1 MDWLLASPM
10 APDRATAAMRAF
22 SDELGDRR
30 PIDPLLLAHVTGV
43 EPPEDLLNA
52 SRRYAATDPA
62 LAVWL
67 AVGQPNSPVAIDLLA
82 SGPLFPHLR
91 EVAIETWT
99 EAELSGLH
107 ALSLGSDH
115 TAARV
120 RTASDWLMAELQP
133 DNGTNRPWA
142 VHVFLGRWIRERHDE
157 SRLYAETLMHN
168 CRVTMGRPDRLSAVI
183 LASAAKALAVV
194 SDSTRHHA

>member
-10 APDRATAAMRAF
+10 APERAKQAMRAF

-30 PIDPLLLAHVTGV
+30 PIDPLLLAHITGI
-43 EPPEDLLNA
+43 EPPDDLLNA
-52 SRRYAATDPA
+52 SRGYVVTDPA

-67 AVGQPNSPVAIDLLA
+67 AVGQLSSPVAIDLNA
-82 SGPLFPHLR
+82 TGPLFPQLR
-91 EVAIETWT
+91 DVAIETWT

-107 ALSLGSDH
+107 ALSLAGTG

-120 RTASDWLMAELQP
+120 RSASDWLMAELQP

-142 VHVFLGRWIRERHDE
+142 AHVFLDRWIRERHNE
-157 SRLYAETLMHN
+157 SRLYAETLVHN
-168 CRVTMGRPDRLSAVI
+168 CRVTLGRPDRLSAII
-183 LASAAKALAVV
+183 LASAAKALTNA
-194 SDSTRHHA
+194 

>member
-1 MDWLLASPM
+1 
-10 APDRATAAMRAF
+10 MRTF

-43 EPPEDLLNA
+43 VAPDDLRVA
-52 SRRYAATDPA
+52 CGRHSAHDPA
-62 LAVWL
+62 LGVWL
-67 AVGQPNSPVAIDLLA
+67 SVGQPTSHVGIDLI
-82 SGPLFPHLR
+82 SPGPLFPRLR
-91 EVAIETWT
+91 EAAIETWT

-107 ALSLGSDH
+107 ALSLLGDH

-120 RTASDWLMAELQP
+120 STASDWLMAELQP

-142 VHVFLGRWIRERHDE
+142 IHVFLDRWIRDHHEE

-168 CRVTMGRPDRLSAVI
+168 CRVTRGLPDRLSAVI
-183 LASAAKALAVV
+183 LASAAKALAT
-194 SDSTRHHA
+194 SAHHLT